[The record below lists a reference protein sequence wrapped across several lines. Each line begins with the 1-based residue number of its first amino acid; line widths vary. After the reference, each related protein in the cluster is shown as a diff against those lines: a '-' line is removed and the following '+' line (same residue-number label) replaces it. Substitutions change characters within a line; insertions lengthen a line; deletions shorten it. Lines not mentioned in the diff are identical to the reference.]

1 MTAEEIGKARIQ
13 SAKKLAE
20 THGIDVMGW
29 NDKRGKEFI
38 SVFNASGD
46 NEKLQVLQKEMEKN
60 GWIAHPVEEKNEGY
74 YMDFGMQ
81 KPPTDLKRQK
91 QADIHGIE
99 PVVFYMKE
107 RFRYSGV
114 KTGYVNS
121 VIYISL
127 MVLFLVPTHLSSLN
141 SKHMILI
148 MVASTILLSIVVA
161 LFHWIIVTADAS
173 NLIIRMPFWFD
184 IQSFPIS
191 DIKKATLYRDNDSWY
206 ANVKGAVFLSVKL
219 KSGKSFDIY
228 IPKRA
233 RGELLSFLK
242 GKLPISSS

>member
-91 QADIHGIE
+91 LGANGTATSTSQCTQSRAGE
-99 PVVFYMKE
+99 K
-107 RFRYSGV
+107 SS
-114 KTGYVNS
+114 TGNPNP
-121 VIYISL
+121 L
-127 MVLFLVPTHLSSLN
+127 
-141 SKHMILI
+141 
-148 MVASTILLSIVVA
+148 A
-161 LFHWIIVTADAS
+161 
-173 NLIIRMPFWFD
+173 
-184 IQSFPIS
+184 
-191 DIKKATLYRDNDSWY
+191 
-206 ANVKGAVFLSVKL
+206 G
-219 KSGKSFDIY
+219 
-228 IPKRA
+228 
-233 RGELLSFLK
+233 
-242 GKLPISSS
+242 